1 MSLFA
6 FDDPSGTMGRIAY
19 DLGNVYQV
27 PGVPRLHNSSVLF
40 WLLQD
45 APQLHSP
52 ADAVPAASFEATVA
66 RIDAILSGLDAAP
79 MARPDADLVKREFA
93 NGGRLLRHACRRGLQ
108 RIAGDD
114 LAERKAE
121 LLADL
126 EEAIAE
132 HEALWLS
139 RNRPGGLE
147 LSLKRFDRLLAAY
160 RG

>member
-1 MSLFA
+1 M
-6 FDDPSGTMGRIAY
+6 
-19 DLGNVYQV
+19 
-27 PGVPRLHNSSVLF
+27 PRLHNSSVLF

-52 ADAVPAASFEATVA
+52 RCGARCELRGDGGLESMRSEWTVT
-66 RIDAILSGLDAAP
+66 AP
-79 MARPDADLVKREFA
+79 MARHDADLVKREIA